1 MKLVVTLLI
10 SLAAGA
16 FSVKAE
22 YSKKRVEEVL
32 KVGNQC
38 KQELSIPEEDNVIE
52 RALTRNDM
60 RYMLCFYSKFNM
72 LDANDNIVVD
82 KVVNFMVEQY
92 AEQVIRPVVTR
103 CAKQGDPSVY
113 DRLWKFYQCIS
124 TDKSW

>member
-10 SLAAGA
+10 CLAAGA
-16 FSVKAE
+16 CSAE
-22 YSKKRVEEVL
+22 YSKQRVEEVL
-32 KVGNQC
+32 KVAKQC
-38 KQELSIPEEDNVIE
+38 KLELSLPEEDNVVE

-82 KVVNFMVEQY
+82 KVVDFMVEQY
-92 AEQVIRPVVTR
+92 AEKVIRPVVTR

-113 DRLWKFYQCIS
+113 ERLWKFYQCIS

>member
-32 KVGNQC
+32 NVGKQC

-82 KVVNFMVEQY
+82 KVVDFMVEQY
-92 AEQVIRPVVTR
+92 AKQVIRPVVTR